1 MRRLSLPFLSTRTA
15 SFRTPRA
22 AMRAPVQ
29 RETDPLRQARRR
41 SACGTRD
48 KLRIGASVRKSDEER
63 DAWRERAE
71 AAEKTQ
77 TKNCRVT
84 AVFKLETV
92 GLEPTTSRM

>member
-1 MRRLSLPFLSTRTA
+1 MKNITEILKDVGAEVLEDKQSELNRALSENYKTVAEF
-15 SFRTPRA
+15 
-22 AMRAPVQ
+22 
-29 RETDPLRQARRR
+29 
-41 SACGTRD
+41 D
-48 KLRIGASVRKSDEER
+48 KKLRKSDEER

-77 TKNCRVT
+77 TKNRRVT

>member
-1 MRRLSLPFLSTRTA
+1 MA
-15 SFRTPRA
+15 
-22 AMRAPVQ
+22 
-29 RETDPLRQARRR
+29 
-41 SACGTRD
+41 RD

-77 TKNCRVT
+77 TKNRRVT